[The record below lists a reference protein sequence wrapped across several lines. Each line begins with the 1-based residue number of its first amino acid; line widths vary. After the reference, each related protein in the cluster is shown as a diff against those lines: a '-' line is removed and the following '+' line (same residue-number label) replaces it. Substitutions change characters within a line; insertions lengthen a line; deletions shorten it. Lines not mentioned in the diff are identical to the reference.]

1 MERKRFSVLFFIK
14 RSKLLKNGEAPVR
27 VRVTYDRLYVE
38 LQLKR
43 SVKVPLWS
51 QEKEK
56 STGKDRNS
64 VELNHYIDALRV
76 KFYQIYQDLE
86 LEGKIIS
93 ARAIVNRYQ
102 GKDETFKTLYNVFM
116 EHNNNCRKLIGT
128 DYADITVRRYDNCLK
143 YLMELVKRDYK
154 VDDMLLREVNGELV
168 RKFDLYLK
176 TEKHCAQNTVIRYMK
191 CFKKV
196 INLAIANEWLTKN
209 PFAGI
214 KFHEVEVNKQFLSQ
228 AEINRIWQKEFRI
241 ERLEL
246 VRDVFIFC
254 GFTGLAF
261 IDVQQLAPEHIV
273 EDSNGNLWIRKP
285 RQKTK
290 NMCNIPLLDIPLEI
304 LRKYAKHPTCQKKN
318 RLLPVPCNQKMNS
331 YLKEIADLC
340 LINKTLTTHVARHSY
355 ATSVCLANGVSI
367 ENVAKMLGHSNI
379 KMTQHYAR
387 VLDSSILR
395 DMNNVKSAMSK
406 VMR

>member
-102 GKDETFKTLYNVFM
+102 GKDETFKTLYTVFK
-116 EHNNNCRKLIGT
+116 EHNDNCRKLIGAG
-128 DYADITVRRYDNCLK
+128 YADITVRRYDNFLK

-168 RKFDLYLK
+168 R
-176 TEKHCAQNTVIRYMK
+176 
-191 CFKKV
+191 
-196 INLAIANEWLTKN
+196 
-209 PFAGI
+209 
-214 KFHEVEVNKQFLSQ
+214 
-228 AEINRIWQKEFRI
+228 
-241 ERLEL
+241 
-246 VRDVFIFC
+246 DVFIFC
-254 GFTGLAF
+254 VYTGLAF
-261 IDVQQLAPEHIV
+261 IDVYNLRPEHV
-273 EDSNGNLWIRKP
+273 LEDSNGNLWIVKP
-285 RQKTK
+285 REKT
-290 NMCNIPLLDIPLEI
+290 NNICNIPLLSIPKQILE
-304 LRKYAKHPTCQKKN
+304 KYKDNPYCMDKGT
-318 RLLPVPCNQKMNS
+318 LLPVPCNQKMNS
-331 YLKEIADLC
+331 YRKRLKSIFLY
-340 LINKTLTTHVARHSY
+340 KSSTSTLV
-355 ATSVCLANGVSI
+355 I
-367 ENVAKMLGHSNI
+367 
-379 KMTQHYAR
+379 
-387 VLDSSILR
+387 
-395 DMNNVKSAMSK
+395 
-406 VMR
+406 

>member
-102 GKDETFKTLYNVFM
+102 GKDETFKTLYNVFK
-116 EHNNNCRKLIGT
+116 EHNDNCRKLIGT

-176 TEKHCAQNTVIRYMK
+176 AEKHCAQNTAVHEMLQESDKPCHRQRVADKEPVCRNQVSRGGGKQAVPQSIR
-191 CFKKV
+191 
-196 INLAIANEWLTKN
+196 
-209 PFAGI
+209 
-214 KFHEVEVNKQFLSQ
+214 NKPDM
-228 AEINRIWQKEFRI
+228 AER
-241 ERLEL
+241 
-246 VRDVFIFC
+246 
-254 GFTGLAF
+254 
-261 IDVQQLAPEHIV
+261 VQ
-273 EDSNGNLWIRKP
+273 D
-285 RQKTK
+285 
-290 NMCNIPLLDIPLEI
+290 
-304 LRKYAKHPTCQKKN
+304 
-318 RLLPVPCNQKMNS
+318 
-331 YLKEIADLC
+331 
-340 LINKTLTTHVARHSY
+340 
-355 ATSVCLANGVSI
+355 
-367 ENVAKMLGHSNI
+367 
-379 KMTQHYAR
+379 
-387 VLDSSILR
+387 
-395 DMNNVKSAMSK
+395 
-406 VMR
+406 